1 MEKPLYLQLRD
12 SILEEIST
20 QAPNTP
26 IKSERDL
33 ALVYGTSRMT
43 VRKAIKTL
51 IDEGYLYC
59 DKNKGTFVAD
69 TKLHK
74 KNSSSMLFYS
84 KMKNEETKIL
94 HYDIKDNN
102 KEISKK
108 LEIPLTD
115 SYINIIRLNLDGDHA
130 TNLDEIY
137 IVRKL
142 VKQVDQANIEELL
155 DFEDFI
161 MQGAINQSFYPMSV
175 PVEYARLLG
184 LKLNT
189 PIIMVEST
197 ISNKQGKVF
206 AYIKTYTNPNYVNI
220 EITL

>member
-12 SILEEIST
+12 SILDEISN

-26 IKSERDL
+26 IMSERDL
-33 ALVYGTSRMT
+33 ALEYGASRMT

-69 TKLHK
+69 TKLRK

-84 KMKNEETKIL
+84 KMKKEDTKIL
-94 HYDIKDNN
+94 HFDIKNTD
-102 KEISKK
+102 KKITEK
-108 LEIPLTD
+108 LEIPHTD
-115 SYINIIRLNLDGDHA
+115 SFIKIVRLNLDENNP

-137 IVRKL
+137 IARKL
-142 VKQVDQANIEELL
+142 VKNFDPSKMEELL
-155 DFEDFI
+155 DFEEFI
-161 MQGAINQSFYPMSV
+161 MQGAINQSFKPIIV
-175 PVEYARLLG
+175 PIEYAKLLG
-184 LKLNT
+184 LKINT
-189 PIIMVEST
+189 PIIMIEST

-206 AYIKTYTNPNYVNI
+206 AYIKTFTNPNYVNI